1 MMFSSSRRGATK
13 KVVDDVWKV
22 ARQDGKIFE
31 STNMRG
37 REKEHLLGIVIV
49 AKSFY
54 ADLQGGGFRAF
65 DVSVGFV
72 DVPTVQAGPTTRGA
86 R

>member
-1 MMFSSSRRGATK
+1 M
-13 KVVDDVWKV
+13 DDVWKV

-37 REKEHLLGIVIV
+37 REKERLLGIVIV